1 VLRVV
6 EDQPLEETMQLLDIE
21 DDQLGALVASTELD
35 GKLRQAL
42 TDLAA
47 RRQAVAR
54 QRAELDRLKEQREQ
68 LVADE
73 TRLRD
78 DLTAL
83 GREQGLR
90 KRLLDKFTETVTAID
105 TATAAIAKAESTLA
119 AAQNELASFVA
130 ALAL

>member
-1 VLRVV
+1 
-6 EDQPLEETMQLLDIE
+6 
-21 DDQLGALVASTELD
+21 
-35 GKLRQAL
+35 
-42 TDLAA
+42 
-47 RRQAVAR
+47 VAR

-105 TATAAIAKAESTLA
+105 TTTAAIAKAENAAA
-119 AAQNELASFVA
+119 AAQNELSAYIARLV
-130 ALAL
+130 L

>member
-1 VLRVV
+1 MR
-6 EDQPLEETMQLLDIE
+6 LLDIE
-21 DDQLGALVASTELD
+21 DDQLEALAGSTELD

-42 TDLAA
+42 TDLAV
-47 RRQAVAR
+47 RRQVVAR
-54 QRAELDRLKEQREQ
+54 QHAKLDRLKEQREQ

-83 GREQGLR
+83 GREQALR

-105 TATAAIAKAESTLA
+105 TSTAAIAKSETALA
-119 AAQNELASFVA
+119 AARNELASY
-130 ALAL
+130 LAGLTL

>member
-1 VLRVV
+1 MR
-6 EDQPLEETMQLLDIE
+6 LLDIE
-21 DDQLGALVASTELD
+21 DDELGALAASTELD

-47 RRQAVAR
+47 RRQAVGR

-83 GREQGLR
+83 GREQALR

-105 TATAAIAKAESTLA
+105 AAAAAIAKAENTLA
-119 AAQNELASFVA
+119 TAQSELASYVA
-130 ALAL
+130 ALTL